1 MTGRAETEKK
11 CGAEALQE
19 YRYRKNRYPC
29 GERFTQEYL
38 FSVFDVDFD
47 VFSTFLI
54 YRRYNQYFAEEKI
67 KTLTPNIP
75 VYIIKRMYRYKLIM
89 DQGRDL

>member
-1 MTGRAETEKK
+1 MRAKK
-11 CGAEALQE
+11 ILYSFLLILFKTNFLQ
-19 YRYRKNRYPC
+19 C
-29 GERFTQEYL
+29 V

-54 YRRYNQYFAEEKI
+54 YRSYNQYFAEEKI
-67 KTLTPNIP
+67 KTLTPNLP